1 MNKELLKVIVGLI
14 EKDWD
19 IEIPDNMGDV
29 VGPVCA
35 TLMHT
40 YMLAQTNSEDIIKA
54 KIDNFITD
62 QNPVFIGAQYIFLT
76 AIQTGLRKYAEE
88 TFTDKESAEEW
99 LDKIMWHRD
108 DEELD
113 HPNCTLSLDEPEDL
127 TMLDDML
134 NDIDVESIMNGY
146 RRNH

>member
-19 IEIPDNMGDV
+19 IEIPNSMGEIS
-29 VGPVCA
+29 GPVCA
-35 TLMHT
+35 TVMYT
-40 YMLAQTNSEDIIKA
+40 YMLAQTNNEDAIK
-54 KIDNFITD
+54 KRIDGFLTETK
-62 QNPVFIGAQYIFLT
+62 PVFVGAKYIFIT
-76 AIQTGLRKYAEE
+76 AIQVGLRKYAEE
-88 TFTDKESAEEW
+88 VFMDKESAEEW

>member
-19 IEIPDNMGDV
+19 IEIPDNMGDA

-40 YMLAQTNSEDIIKA
+40 YMLAQTNSENIIKA

-62 QNPVFIGAQYIFLT
+62 TKPVFIGAKYIFLT
-76 AIQTGLRKYAEE
+76 AMQVGLRKYAEE
-88 TFTDKESAEEW
+88 TFMDKDSSEEW
-99 LDKIMWHRD
+99 LDKIMWHRE
-108 DEELD
+108 DEKPE
-113 HPNCTLSLDEPEDL
+113 HPNCALALDQPEDL
-127 TMLDDML
+127 TMLSDML
-134 NDIDVESIMNGY
+134 NDIDVESIMRGEK
-146 RRNH
+146 